1 MSASTTIGML
11 VFPRLTVLDLV
22 GPYEVLARMPDT
34 RIHLVGTVAGPV
46 ATEHGLAITADT
58 ALAEAPQLDVLLVPG
73 GNGINDLL
81 ADDRWLDFVRRQ
93 GDEARL
99 VTSVCTG
106 SLVLGAAGLLRGYR
120 ATTHWL
126 SLDLLPLVG
135 AEPVADR
142 VVVDRNRITGGG
154 ITAGIDFALSL
165 AALLHGEVV
174 ARQIQLMLQYD
185 PQPPFDCGSPATAAG
200 QLVEEVAA
208 ERASLQAERRRL
220 IERTVSR
227 W

>member
-34 RIHLVGTVAGPV
+34 HIHLVGAAAGPV
-46 ATEHGLAITADT
+46 VTEHGLAIAADT

-126 SLDLLPLVG
+126 SLDLLPLMG

-165 AALLHGEVV
+165 AALLHGEAV

-185 PQPPFDCGSPATAAG
+185 PQPPFDCGSPATAAS
-200 QLVEEVAA
+200 QLVEAVAA

-220 IERTVSR
+220 IKRTVSR